1 MIRKAWAIMVSAGL
15 LGSLYAGGD
24 TDIAALQLGKQL
36 MGPPV
41 SVQNLTGKVV
51 MVEFWGTH

>member
-1 MIRKAWAIMVSAGL
+1 MFRKTLALVAAAAL
-15 LGSLYAGGD
+15 LGSLHASGD
-24 TDIAALQLGKQL
+24 ADIAALQLGKQL

-41 SVQNLTGKVV
+41 TPKSLTGQVV